1 MGTEDENNNSE
12 YQFIKETIKERP
24 VNKKKVLTR
33 IIMIL
38 ISALLFGAVSAGVF
52 MFTVR
57 QFMNG
62 RDDSPDPVN
71 IPMDEEPVSATE
83 EVTEEETESTS
94 ENEAPTE
101 AASEE
106 EETDPGEVSGRA
118 PTEIISYNV
127 TEHVT
132 LSIDDYKSF

>member
-52 MFTVR
+52 ILTVR
-57 QFMNG
+57 QYQLAAKRVQRG
-62 RDDSPDPVN
+62 RPRNTRRTFSVP
-71 IPMDEEPVSATE
+71 EKRRGSVS
-83 EVTEEETESTS
+83 SS
-94 ENEAPTE
+94 
-101 AASEE
+101 
-106 EETDPGEVSGRA
+106 
-118 PTEIISYNV
+118 
-127 TEHVT
+127 
-132 LSIDDYKSF
+132 